1 MPITGC
7 GQSTVLTGQDGMI
20 SMKPPGTFACLADFS
35 DFSPGNDEISI
46 PGGTDFRVGDPVSF
60 TKKGTAKLDTAFTVT
75 TVYYIVDMITPGTV
89 QLAATPGGAVITCK
103 GDGGSGTADTPG
115 AGNHIEMSFAKELAV
130 CEVASVSLDLS
141 RGEIDTTSIPCKP
154 SVATNGRKV
163 AKFRKYQAGFA
174 DGSGSLTI
182 RLTEDTEALNNRII
196 QGALFE
202 DQGGATLKA
211 YFNAVAAAGGLTV
224 DDTASLYMEF
234 PIVLLGFSTAIGN
247 DDAATEV
254 TMNYRIAG
262 QPTHLLGVDL

>member
-1 MPITGC
+1 MPIAGC

-20 SMKPPGTFACLADFS
+20 SMKPPGTFACLADWS
-35 DFSPGNDEISI
+35 DFSDGNDMVSI
-46 PGGTDFRVGDPVSF
+46 PSGTDFRIGDPVSF
-60 TKKGTAKLDTAFTVT
+60 TKKGVAKLDTAFTAG
-75 TVYYIVDMITPGTV
+75 TVYYIIDMPQPDTV
-89 QLAATPGGAVITCK
+89 QLAATASGTAITCN
-103 GDGGSGTADTPG
+103 GDGGTGSADTPG
-115 AGNHIEMSFAKELAV
+115 AGNHIELSFAKELAV

-141 RGEIDTTSIPCKP
+141 RGEVDRTAIPCKP

-163 AKFRKYQAGFA
+163 AKFRSYQAGFA

-211 YFNAVAAAGGLTV
+211 YFNAVAATGGLTV

-247 DDAATEV
+247 DDAPTEV